1 MVGPRGM
8 HIAIVIVGFRNA
20 GDIQRCLAAVG
31 ASTHTD
37 FEVVICEN
45 GGCEAFETL
54 AGAVP
59 RTLPGG
65 QSVTVLPAPANLGFA
80 GGVNVCMNHS
90 RDADAW
96 WVLNPDTEPHP
107 EALAAKARR
116 LSVGDCEAVGCILVS
131 PTGKID
137 SFGGVWRSLI
147 ARSVALGIGSPA
159 EGKVD
164 QSAVERD
171 QNFLMG
177 AAMLV
182 GRRFVETA
190 GLMREDYFL
199 YCEETEWCLR
209 AHARGMRLG
218 FAPDARVL
226 HYQGATTG
234 AGEAIRKRPR
244 TPVYLEARNRI
255 LLTRDLFPAR
265 LPLATAGAAGQLV
278 LRYAARGAW
287 RQFGY
292 GISGLW
298 AGLRNERG
306 APSWIPV

>member
-1 MVGPRGM
+1 M

-45 GGCEAFETL
+45 GGYEAFETL
-54 AGAVP
+54 VGAVP

-65 QSVTVLPAPANLGFA
+65 QSVTVLPTSANLGFA

-116 LSVGDCEAVGCILVS
+116 LSAGDCEAVGCMLVS
-131 PTGKID
+131 PTGEVEAY
-137 SFGGVWRSLI
+137 GGLWRSLI
-147 ARSVALGIGSPA
+147 ARSVALGTGRA
-159 EGKVD
+159 ANDRVD
-164 QSAVERD
+164 QGAVERN

-182 GRRFVETA
+182 GRRFVETT

-209 AHARGMRLG
+209 GLARGMRLG
-218 FAPDARVL
+218 FAPDARIV
-226 HYQGATTG
+226 HYRGTTTG
-234 AGEAIRKRPR
+234 AGEAIRERPR
-244 TPVYLEARNRI
+244 MPIYLGERNRM

-265 LPLATAGAAGQLV
+265 LPLAAAGAAGQLF

-292 GISGLW
+292 GIAGLW
-298 AGLRNERG
+298 AGLLNRRG
-306 APSWIPV
+306 APAWMMV